1 MKKSKQTTKITKLTA
16 STLAFIVFTS
26 SGALLLTS
34 CGGDDDTERLVPAS
48 QHRKLLAEKTEL
60 EALNAVAQR
69 RIELAEKDVA
79 RERAERERADRG
91 RSLWQNSTAI
101 LCVLAGVMLFLGAA
115 AGSATRK
122 QIRSD
127 EETA

>member
-1 MKKSKQTTKITKLTA
+1 MA
-16 STLAFIVFTS
+16 
-26 SGALLLTS
+26 S
-34 CGGDDDTERLVPAS
+34 CGVDDDTERHVPVS

-69 RIELAEKDVA
+69 RIELAEQDVA
-79 RERAERERADRG
+79 RERAERERVDRG
-91 RSLWQNSTAI
+91 RSLWQNSSAV

-122 QIRSD
+122 QVLSD
-127 EETA
+127 EEAA